1 MKPYFPSPSLPRIAA
16 VASSTAVLASVLAV
30 ASMPGRADAVV
41 TGSAASLAVSFTIQ
55 SACSVQSRDLLRLPQ
70 VGPNVTC
77 LHDEVSNIAMQSAL
91 PSATAVDTAAP
102 SGVAAPENESAA
114 AGANANGG
122 IGATTWVVTF

>member
-1 MKPYFPSPSLPRIAA
+1 MKPYFSSPSVAGPAA
-16 VASSTAVLASVLAV
+16 VATCAAMLASVFAITF
-30 ASMPGRADAVV
+30 MPGRADATV

-77 LHDEVSNIAMQSAL
+77 LHDEVSNIARQSAL
-91 PSATAVDTAAP
+91 SSATAVDTAAP

-114 AGANANGG
+114 TGAGATGT